1 MFTEFVTKSLRMY
14 QGEGTRQELPVRKGK
29 EISLISSSS
38 QKLYIPSKY
47 CDSDTRKSKMA
58 ESESKLKSKASLQ
71 LETIQN
77 LIKLLD

>member
-29 EISLISSSS
+29 EISLISS

-58 ESESKLKSKASLQ
+58 ESELKLKGKASLQ
-71 LETIQN
+71 LEKIQN